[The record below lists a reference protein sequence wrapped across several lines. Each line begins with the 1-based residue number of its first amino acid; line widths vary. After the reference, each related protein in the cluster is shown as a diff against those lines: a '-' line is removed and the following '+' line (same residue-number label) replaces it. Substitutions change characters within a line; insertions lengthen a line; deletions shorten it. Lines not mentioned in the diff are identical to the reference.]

1 MSMNDQENVED
12 IRDALLSLIAGSCN
26 GSLDSGM
33 QQLAKELFDF
43 CSSEVVGRREE
54 DE

>member
-12 IRDALLSLIAGSCN
+12 IRDALLSLIAGSCH

-33 QQLAKELFDF
+33 QPIAEDLFDF
-43 CSSEVVGRREE
+43 L
-54 DE
+54 